1 MCQKYW
7 PVTLLNRF
15 LDLLMTGEPPVNDTK
30 INNSNGTISHARENN
45 DPHSYCCPCKLKK
58 AQIPPTKPS
67 HLSLNTREYIISPCC
82 HMFSPTT
89 NPTVD
94 MITDCTAFRNYA
106 PNFEKVGDILV
117 SACPCV
123 CVCVCV
129 CVCIYVRD
137 IVLKLHV
144 WIPHGKIADA
154 YFWFSLNYLPLSNY
168 GPLTNKGMK
177 FCICRI
183 SKSIIARNF
192 KLVMLIGD
200 DD

>member
-1 MCQKYW
+1 MYKANTANKKIRARGQYYW
-7 PVTLLNRF
+7 C
-15 LDLLMTGEPPVNDTK
+15 
-30 INNSNGTISHARENN
+30 
-45 DPHSYCCPCKLKK
+45 Y
-58 AQIPPTKPS
+58 
-67 HLSLNTREYIISPCC
+67 
-82 HMFSPTT
+82 
-89 NPTVD
+89 
-94 MITDCTAFRNYA
+94 YA

-117 SACPCV
+117 SACPYV
-123 CVCVCV
+123 CMIVCMYVR
-129 CVCIYVRD
+129 IHVRD

-177 FCICRI
+177 FCKCRI
-183 SKSIIARNF
+183 SKSIIARNL